1 MSTKLMKLL
10 SLCLLSLTIVSAGIA
25 QKHGSPSHSQEA
37 SSKARLERILTDAK
51 SSRPRLQVLVAQTGP
66 SKAGDLVSSNNPVV
80 QMIYAAHMYQAS
92 GPDSST
98 DVLNA
103 LPRSATEMEAFY
115 EFTHEKGA
123 EQFLPYYSAFYKDAF
138 QLVVHQPNALPKLF
152 DVATQF
158 DTKLWPNYE
167 DVDFF
172 CSRLGELRAKIPAQ
186 YDRAMKSRNLKDR
199 KFLTDCGR

>member
-1 MSTKLMKLL
+1 MRTRLINLL
-10 SLCLLSLTIVSAGIA
+10 FLFLLPLILVSAGIA
-25 QKHGSPSHSQEA
+25 QERISPSHGLEA
-37 SSKARLERILTDAK
+37 GSKARLERILKEAE
-51 SSRPRLQVLVAQTGP
+51 SSRPSLEALVTQAAPTQ
-66 SKAGDLVSSNNPVV
+66 AGALVSSDNPVV
-80 QMIYAAHMYQAS
+80 KMIYATHLYQAS
-92 GPDSST
+92 GHSTGT

-123 EQFLPYYSAFYKDAF
+123 EQFLPYYSEFYEGAF
-138 QLVVHQPNALPKLF
+138 QLVRKRPNALPKLF

-158 DTKLWPNYE
+158 DTKIWPNYD

-172 CSRLGELRAKIPAQ
+172 CSQLGELRAKIPVQ
-186 YDRAMKSRNLKDR
+186 YDRAMRSRNVRDR